1 MQRSS
6 KEAII
11 AVLVALIAVRASA
24 ALIAYEGFDYPADPD
39 GLNSQNGGIGW
50 STDWNLGN
58 SAIIAGGFNY
68 TDGSGN
74 RLVTVANRASTDEN
88 GAGNFRSFP
97 ILRNAGTVYF
107 SFLIRNLN
115 ATSSSNYGGFS
126 LFSGFSERIFFGET
140 NFFNGPLGHEQ
151 IGTTVTQFAGTN
163 AGLLNFVVIKL
174 EFNAGTT
181 PGNEKATIFI
191 NPSLAS
197 EPSSTPYSLN
207 NLTNFD
213 FDTVRIQS
221 GRTGGASPVEIC
233 EIDEIRFGDTYAD
246 VTPHVIPEP
255 RFVGFSVLGLL
266 PMLILRRKGRT
277 VVSAGTRS
285 NPTPRGRHRL

>member
-6 KEAII
+6 KVAII
-11 AVLVALIAVRASA
+11 AVVVAAISARADA
-24 ALIAYEGFDYPADPD
+24 ALIAYEGFDYPADPN

-74 RLVTVANRASTDEN
+74 SLVTVANRASTDEN
-88 GAGNFRSFP
+88 GAGNFRSLP

-107 SFLIRNLN
+107 SFLLRNTN
-115 ATSSSNYGGFS
+115 ATSSSNYAGFS
-126 LFSGFSERIFFGET
+126 LFAGLSERIFFGET

-151 IGTTVTQFAGTN
+151 IGTTVTQFPGTN
-163 AGLLNFVVIKL
+163 ASLLNFVVVKL

-181 PGNEKATIFI
+181 AGNEKAAIFV

-197 EPSSTPYSLN
+197 EPSSTPYLLT
-207 NLTNFD
+207 NLTNFG

-221 GRTGGASPVEIC
+221 GRTAGSSPVEIC
-233 EIDEIRFGDTYAD
+233 DIDEIRFGDTYAD

-255 RFVGFSVLGLL
+255 HVFGFSVLGLL
-266 PMLILRRKGRT
+266 PMLILRRNT
-277 VVSAGTRS
+277 TCSS
-285 NPTPRGRHRL
+285 SPPRRHV